1 MFLVRKLQKI
11 YIDVLEDMGY
21 NSDSFMGFMIFFI
34 SVFQSVE
41 WFCNGEFLY
50 DCDGFIIDLNF
61 DQYQYMNGKNKYF
74 VRRLDLEYW
83 KIILSCIYVFIVF
96 GFIFFIMVIV
106 YERVFDMQIYFLFL
120 DIFLDR

>member
-106 YERVFDMQIYFLFL
+106 YERVFDMQIYLLFL